1 MDIRLSDEQT
11 TALLAEL
18 DRIIDGDSLPAVA
31 AHSNVESNPRKD
43 PTRAGPRRPVAAAKA
58 LRATVKGAL
67 PAARV
72 NRYSG
77 PPATLGSTAAAQ
89 AQIIVWCKDCRHQ
102 VEPDAAVLAERY
114 GAATTVPEWRNRLV
128 CSQCGS
134 RNVDMVVS
142 GTSRQTGC

>member
-1 MDIRLSDEQT
+1 M
-11 TALLAEL
+11 
-18 DRIIDGDSLPAVA
+18 
-31 AHSNVESNPRKD
+31 
-43 PTRAGPRRPVAAAKA
+43 
-58 LRATVKGAL
+58 
-67 PAARV
+67 

-89 AQIIVWCKDCRHQ
+89 AQIIVGCKDCRHK

-134 RNVDMVVS
+134 RNVDMVVT
-142 GTSRQTGC
+142 GTKR